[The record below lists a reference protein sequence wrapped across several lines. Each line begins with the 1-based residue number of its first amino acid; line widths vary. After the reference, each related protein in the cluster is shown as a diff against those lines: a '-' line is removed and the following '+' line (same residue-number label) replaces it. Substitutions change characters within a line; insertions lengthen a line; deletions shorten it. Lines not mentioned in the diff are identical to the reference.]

1 MDEFREVVSVWKPK
15 IVGITESCSKDKSE
29 GDTHLEGY
37 SKHRDD
43 RGRGVILYI
52 DNKLQSTPC
61 VELNST
67 DFESCVW
74 NIITLNK
81 KDKLLVGCIY
91 KSTSSTEYNTNLLIE
106 MLKKAVEK
114 HGISHLLIFGD
125 FNFPEIDWIN
135 YLIKGS
141 DISLPAIFFDIT
153 QDLFLKQH
161 VDFNT
166 RFREGNESSMLDL
179 IFTNEDYMIENLRS
193 IAPLGKSDHV
203 GLLFTFITYSAI
215 DSRVYGGKKYDYWK
229 AAMSEINSSLQK
241 VKWEEEMVN
250 KGVNQSWRFFKSK
263 IEEVVKNNVPLK
275 ERRKQRSK
283 PPWQTKR
290 VCRSVKKQT
299 QLWKRYERT
308 GRNKEYENIRS
319 KEIRTTR

>member
-1 MDEFREVVSVWKPK
+1 MCQAK

-37 SKHRDD
+37 SQHKDD

-52 DNKLQSTPC
+52 ENKLQSTPC

-91 KSTSSTEYNTNLLIE
+91 KSTSSTEYNTNLLIK

-125 FNFPEIDWIN
+125 FNFPENDWMN

-141 DISLPAIFFDIT
+141 DISLPANVFDIT

-166 RFREGNESSMLDL
+166 RFREGN
-179 IFTNEDYMIENLRS
+179 
-193 IAPLGKSDHV
+193 
-203 GLLFTFITYSAI
+203 
-215 DSRVYGGKKYDYWK
+215 
-229 AAMSEINSSLQK
+229 
-241 VKWEEEMVN
+241 
-250 KGVNQSWRFFKSK
+250 
-263 IEEVVKNNVPLK
+263 
-275 ERRKQRSK
+275 
-283 PPWQTKR
+283 
-290 VCRSVKKQT
+290 
-299 QLWKRYERT
+299 
-308 GRNKEYENIRS
+308 
-319 KEIRTTR
+319 

>member
-1 MDEFREVVSVWKPK
+1 M
-15 IVGITESCSKDKSE
+15 IV
-29 GDTHLEGY
+29 
-37 SKHRDD
+37 

-114 HGISHLLIFGD
+114 HRISRLLIFGD
-125 FNFPEIDWIN
+125 FNFPEIDRMN
-135 YLIKGS
+135 YFIKGS
-141 DISLPAIFFDIT
+141 DISLPAIFFYIT

-193 IAPLGKSDHV
+193 LAQLGKRDHV

-215 DSRVYGGKKYDYWK
+215 D
-229 AAMSEINSSLQK
+229 I
-241 VKWEEEMVN
+241 
-250 KGVNQSWRFFKSK
+250 
-263 IEEVVKNNVPLK
+263 
-275 ERRKQRSK
+275 
-283 PPWQTKR
+283 
-290 VCRSVKKQT
+290 
-299 QLWKRYERT
+299 
-308 GRNKEYENIRS
+308 
-319 KEIRTTR
+319 

>member
-1 MDEFREVVSVWKPK
+1 ME
-15 IVGITESCSKDKSE
+15 TENCGNNRIMYGSKEKSE

-37 SKHRDD
+37 SQNRDD
-43 RGRGVILYI
+43 RGRAVILYI
-52 DNKLQSTPC
+52 DTKLQSTPC

-74 NIITLNK
+74 NVITLNK
-81 KDKLLVGCIY
+81 KDKLLDGCTCIY

-106 MLKKAVEK
+106 ILKKAVEK

-125 FNFPEIDWIN
+125 FNFPEIYWMN

-141 DISLPAIFFDIT
+141 DISLPAKFVFDIT

-166 RFREGNESSMLDL
+166 RFREGNESLMLDL

-203 GLLFTFITYSAI
+203 GLLLTLITYSAI
-215 DSRVYGGKKYDYWK
+215 DSRVLAGQITRRVAPSVAPSTGC
-229 AAMSEINSSLQK
+229 IIIIIL
-241 VKWEEEMVN
+241 
-250 KGVNQSWRFFKSK
+250 FF
-263 IEEVVKNNVPLK
+263 LM
-275 ERRKQRSK
+275 
-283 PPWQTKR
+283 
-290 VCRSVKKQT
+290 
-299 QLWKRYERT
+299 
-308 GRNKEYENIRS
+308 NIVH
-319 KEIRTTR
+319 